1 MTNLIEDIGFTNPES
16 KPEWNNAVRDNDG
29 IYFGQ
34 LDPYW
39 KKNLDDALDDQEKRI
54 VDIEDKSRRI
64 NLPKQALIFG
74 GGLLVVL
81 TVLIIIKYK

>member
-1 MTNLIEDIGFTNPES
+1 MTNLIEDVGFTNPNS
-16 KPEWNNAVRDNDG
+16 NPKWNNVVRENDG

-39 KKNLDDALDDQEKRI
+39 KKNLDDVLDQEEKRMI
-54 VDIEDKSRRI
+54 DLEDKSRRI
-64 NLPKQALIFG
+64 NLPKQTLVFG
-74 GGLLVVL
+74 GGLLAIL